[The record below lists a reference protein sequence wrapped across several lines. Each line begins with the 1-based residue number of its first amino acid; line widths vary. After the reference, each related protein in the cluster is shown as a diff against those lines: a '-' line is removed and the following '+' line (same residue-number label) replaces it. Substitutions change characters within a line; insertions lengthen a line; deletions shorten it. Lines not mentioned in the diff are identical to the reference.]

1 MTARA
6 RLASRGF
13 TLIEMMAALVIASVI
28 LAAATGAVMNI
39 NRLMADTTRR
49 TAAWDEAKR
58 LEEFLV
64 ARTQSAGGGALRPHQ
79 SLFVEDARAT
89 ALAPGNACR
98 VIAGMPSCTAAGEGA
113 DRLTVLTQND
123 SMPTCSV
130 VERIGVNLRSTAGAS
145 ACCLDDGPTPSS
157 FENRQALLVGKT
169 RTATVFLGART
180 SAGGDPCAINVPP
193 GRSGQAEQLLPRD
206 LDVGFPATLVLVDTA
221 TLFVDRAAHT
231 LVSWTDS
238 NGDLVVDAN
247 ERSVVHDRVYD
258 LQLAAGY
265 DGQPEDG
272 RVVDANDAADELL
285 YNAKTDAAMPSSV
298 TASQLRL
305 LQIAVAVGTPS
316 ATSGNNA
323 VQLLNRTS
331 AVQVPGT
338 YLAATSSKAFM
349 RNLALYTQ

>member
-1 MTARA
+1 MKRTTRFAA
-6 RLASRGF
+6 FS
-13 TLIEMMAALVIASVI
+13 LIEMMAALVIASVI

-64 ARTQSAGGGALRPHQ
+64 ALAQGAGGGALRPHQ
-79 SLFVEDARAT
+79 SLFVEDARST
-89 ALAPGNACR
+89 PLAPGNNCR
-98 VIAGMPSCTAAGEGA
+98 AIAGLPSCVAATEGA
-113 DRLTVLTQND
+113 DRLTVLTQVD
-123 SMPTCSV
+123 AMPTCTIL
-130 VERIGVNLRSTAGAS
+130 EHIGVNLRSTIGAS
-145 ACCLDDGPTPSS
+145 ACCLDDGPTATS

-169 RTATVFLGART
+169 TTATVFLGART

-193 GRSGQAEQLLPRD
+193 GKAGQAEQLLPRD
-206 LDVGFPATLVLVDTA
+206 LDVGYPATLVVVDAA

-231 LVSWTDS
+231 LIRWNDV
-238 NGDLVVDAN
+238 NGDLVMN
-247 ERSVVHDRVYD
+247 SGETTLIHDRVYD
-258 LQLAAGY
+258 MQLAAGY

-272 RVVDANDAADELL
+272 RVVDLSNASDELL
-285 YNAKTDAAMPSSV
+285 YNARADVAMPSSV

-316 ATSGNNA
+316 ATSGGNS
-323 VQLLNRTS
+323 VSLLNRPTAIS
-331 AVQVPGT
+331 VPKT